1 MSKLVL
7 FLPDGT
13 TLNVPL
19 ARERTTIGRRADN
32 DICLPNL
39 AVSGEHAVVV
49 TILADSFLEDLNST
63 NGTLVNGSPI
73 AKHFLRDRDQ
83 IDIGRH
89 RLVYCVD
96 DDAVI
101 DAEVMAGMA
110 RISARDFGE
119 RVEPAKPFAR
129 AQRAKA
135 PDSPRAREYPQADR
149 DGVGDP
155 AAGRLA
161 ESHPA
166 PDAAVP
172 GPAPEATP
180 GVPPA
185 PAAPTPSAPQ
195 LASIKLLSGV
205 NAGALVALTK
215 AETTVGRPGVQVAS
229 IVKASASFRLKP
241 IEGAS
246 PPRINGKPVDGEGME
261 LKHGDTIEI
270 AGSRLEFIDPRSEA
284 AQQDV
289 AA

>member
-13 TLNVPL
+13 TLDVPL

-119 RVEPAKPFAR
+119 RVEPAKPVAR
-129 AQRAKA
+129 AYART
-135 PDSPRAREYPQADR
+135 PDSTPAREPLQGHR
-149 DGVGDP
+149 EVVGDL
-155 AAGRLA
+155 AGGQPPEA
-161 ESHPA
+161 HPV

-172 GPAPEATP
+172 GSRPEATP

-185 PAAPTPSAPQ
+185 PVAPTPSAPQ
-195 LASIKLLSGV
+195 LAAIKLLSGV

-229 IVKASASFRLKP
+229 IVKAGASFRLKP
-241 IEGAS
+241 VEGAS
-246 PPRINGKPVDGEGME
+246 PPRINGKPVDGEGAE
-261 LKHGDTIEI
+261 LAHGDTIEI
-270 AGSRLEFIDPRSEA
+270 AGSRLEFVDPRSGT

>member
-1 MSKLVL
+1 MSKLVF

-13 TLNVPL
+13 TLDVPL

-49 TILADSFLEDLNST
+49 TILADSFLEDLGST
-63 NGTLVNGSPI
+63 NGTLVNGNAI
-73 AKHFLRDRDQ
+73 AKYFLRDRDQ

-101 DAEVMAGMA
+101 DSEVVAGMA
-110 RISARDFGE
+110 RISARDFGG
-119 RVEPAKPFAR
+119 RVEPAKQFVR

-135 PDSPRAREYPQADR
+135 PESPPAQEPAAS
-149 DGVGDP
+149 DP
-155 AAGRLA
+155 AV
-161 ESHPA
+161 
-166 PDAAVP
+166 AAVVP
-172 GPAPEATP
+172 GPPHKAVRA
-180 GVPPA
+180 VPPV
-185 PAAPTPSAPQ
+185 PSAPTPSTPAW
-195 LASIKLLSGV
+195 ARIKVLSGV

-229 IVKASASFRLKP
+229 IVRAGTSFRLKP
-241 IEGAS
+241 VEGAS
-246 PPRINGKPVDGEGME
+246 PPTINGKPVGHEGVD
-261 LKHGDTIEI
+261 LAHGDAIEI
-270 AGSRLEFIDPRSEA
+270 AGTRLEFVDPRNGP
-284 AQQDV
+284 AQRDV